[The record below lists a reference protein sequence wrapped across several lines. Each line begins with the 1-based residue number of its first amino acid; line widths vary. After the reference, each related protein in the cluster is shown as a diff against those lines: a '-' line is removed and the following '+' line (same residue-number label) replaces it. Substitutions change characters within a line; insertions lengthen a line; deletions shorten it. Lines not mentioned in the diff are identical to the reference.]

1 MKTKKIKNKKR
12 DIKKLWA
19 AFDNDSDNIEDKQ
32 KELVQVYNNCKIT
45 KRDNCE
51 LCGGRLYL
59 SEERFLTCEN
69 KSCGIIY
76 KDELDENP
84 EWRYYGADDS
94 SSVDPT
100 RCGMPINP
108 LLKESSYGCKVVCN
122 YKSTYEMRKIRRYT
136 EWQSMPYEE
145 KTQYDEFEK
154 IKIEE
159 TN

>member
-19 AFDNDSDNIEDKQ
+19 AFDNDNDNIEDKQ

-76 KDELDENP
+76 KDELN
-84 EWRYYGADDS
+84 
-94 SSVDPT
+94 
-100 RCGMPINP
+100 
-108 LLKESSYGCKVVCN
+108 
-122 YKSTYEMRKIRRYT
+122 
-136 EWQSMPYEE
+136 
-145 KTQYDEFEK
+145 
-154 IKIEE
+154 
-159 TN
+159 